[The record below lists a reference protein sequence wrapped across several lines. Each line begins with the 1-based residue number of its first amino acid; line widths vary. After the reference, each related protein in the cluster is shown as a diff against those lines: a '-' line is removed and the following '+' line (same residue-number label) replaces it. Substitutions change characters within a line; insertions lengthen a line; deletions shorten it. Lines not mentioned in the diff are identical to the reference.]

1 VTYPD
6 PHRASSARS
15 VGDRERRV
23 TLLVIVGS
31 SVAAGVTAAAGVLTA
46 LGLL

>member
-6 PHRASSARS
+6 PHRTSSVRS

-23 TLLVIVGS
+23 TLLVILGS
-31 SVAAGVTAAAGVLTA
+31 AVAAGATATAGLLTA

>member
-1 VTYPD
+1 VTYPE
-6 PHRASSARS
+6 PHRSSSVRP

-31 SVAAGVTAAAGVLTA
+31 ALAAGATATAGLLTV

>member
-1 VTYPD
+1 MTYPD
-6 PHRASSARS
+6 PQRVSSAGP

-31 SVAAGVTAAAGVLTA
+31 AIAAGATAAAGLLTVF
-46 LGLL
+46 GLL

>member
-6 PHRASSARS
+6 PHRTSSVRS

-23 TLLVIVGS
+23 TVVVIVGS
-31 SVAAGVTAAAGVLTA
+31 SLAAGVTAAAGLLTA
-46 LGLL
+46 LGVL